1 MERQES
7 SIIDRDSVNIDKD
20 PNFDSELADSPIVT
34 SLTIP
39 HPQASGS
46 VRAHVASLRKIQK
59 QEQVIKKH
67 QQKIQELEFAITI
80 QDAHTLNIKQSE
92 KISLTPSQSPN
103 PIETPGP
110 HRLQLKP
117 ERPED
122 IAYTSRVK
130 TEEQKGAEAAIG
142 NDEPTSE
149 RGETEMMNIFCSL
162 TKVLKD
168 NNQYL
173 QSSVVT
179 DTTKFNGLDTQ

>member
-20 PNFDSELADSPIVT
+20 PNFDSELVDSIVT
-34 SLTIP
+34 SLTTP

-59 QEQVIKKH
+59 HEQVIKQH
-67 QQKIQELEFAITI
+67 QQKIQELEFAIAI
-80 QDAHTLNIKQSE
+80 QDAHTLTITQSE
-92 KISLTPSQSPN
+92 EISLTPSQPPN

-122 IAYTSRVK
+122 IAYRVK
-130 TEEQKGAEAAIG
+130 IEKQKNAVSTP
-142 NDEPTSE
+142 N
-149 RGETEMMNIFCSL
+149 
-162 TKVLKD
+162 
-168 NNQYL
+168 
-173 QSSVVT
+173 SVVVLN
-179 DTTKFNGLDTQ
+179 DNIVVLSSNAK